1 VGSAIGSSDDESKK
15 GEDCSVDIEKKV
27 WEILCSEEE
36 IQQRTRELGVEIT
49 NAYKHKK
56 LFVVSLL
63 RGSFVFAA
71 DLVRRIDLKVKVDFM
86 TSSSYE
92 HGEESS
98 GTVQIINDIEEDLS
112 GYDVLV
118 VDDITDS
125 GLTMSYVMNH
135 LKTKNPN
142 SVKSCVLL
150 DKPSR
155 RKVVL
160 EPDYVGFT
168 IPDRFVVGYGLNYG
182 DYYRNVPYVFVVTD
196 QDRQPGR

>member
-1 VGSAIGSSDDESKK
+1 M
-15 GEDCSVDIEKKV
+15 DIEKKV
-27 WEILCSEEE
+27 WEVLCSEEE
-36 IQQRTRELGVEIT
+36 IQMRTRELGAEIT
-49 NAYKHKK
+49 DAYTDKN

-71 DLVRRIDLKVKVDFM
+71 DLVRRIDLKLKVDFM

-98 GTVQIINDIEEDLS
+98 GTVQILKDIEEDLT
-112 GYDVLV
+112 GFDVLV
-118 VDDITDS
+118 VDDIADS
-125 GLTMSYVMNH
+125 GLTMGCVIKH

-155 RKVVL
+155 RKVDL
-160 EPDYVGFT
+160 EPDYIGFT

-196 QDRQPGR
+196 QDR

>member
-1 VGSAIGSSDDESKK
+1 M
-15 GEDCSVDIEKKV
+15 DIEKKV
-27 WEILCSEEE
+27 WEVLCSEEE
-36 IQQRTRELGVEIT
+36 IQKRTRELGAEIT
-49 NAYKHKK
+49 EAYRDKN

-71 DLVRRIDLKVKVDFM
+71 DLVRRIDLKLKVDFM

-92 HGEESS
+92 HAEESS
-98 GTVQIINDIEEDLS
+98 GKVQILKDIEENLT
-112 GYDVLV
+112 GFDVLV
-118 VDDITDS
+118 VDDIADS
-125 GLTMSYVMNH
+125 GLTMNYVVNH

-142 SVKSCVLL
+142 SVKCCVLL

-155 RKVVL
+155 RKVEL

-196 QDRQPGR
+196 QDR